1 MIKSNKIRKIT
12 VLDAI
17 PFVDKETRELTGV
30 LLPLNLIVGV
40 DHTIYIENEPRPLK
54 RRICEIEETQK
65 GYNVYLENGTESQL
79 WKKIP
84 KSNKVIVE
92 YVID

>member
-1 MIKSNKIRKIT
+1 MINSNQIRKIT
-12 VLDAI
+12 VLEVI
-17 PFVDKETRELTGV
+17 PFVDKSTGELTGV

-40 DHTIYIENEPRPLK
+40 DHTIYIESEPRPLK
-54 RRICEIEETQK
+54 RRICQIEETQK

-79 WKKIP
+79 WKSIP

-92 YVID
+92 FVID

>member
-1 MIKSNKIRKIT
+1 MINSNSIRKIS
-12 VLDAI
+12 VLEAI
-17 PFVDKETRELTGV
+17 PFVDKTSGELTGA

-40 DHTIYIENEPRPLK
+40 EHTIYIENEPRPLK
-54 RRICEIEETQK
+54 RRICQIVEAKK

-79 WKKIP
+79 WKNIP

-92 YVID
+92 FVID